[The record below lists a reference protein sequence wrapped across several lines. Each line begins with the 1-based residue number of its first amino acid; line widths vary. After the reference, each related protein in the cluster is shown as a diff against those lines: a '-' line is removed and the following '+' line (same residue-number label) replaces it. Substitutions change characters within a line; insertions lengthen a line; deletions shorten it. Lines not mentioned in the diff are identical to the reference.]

1 MNRPDPRRGIVLVT
15 VLWTIALI
23 SALAMAAATTFRGF
37 AGIVALD
44 RDRAR
49 ADALLHAGL
58 EVSGGLVAKFDDKH
72 PLIER
77 ETAFALSTG
86 SVRIRLSDEG
96 GRIDVNNAPVKLL
109 ASLLHAAGAGD
120 NANII
125 ATAIDT
131 WRQRDKADQAA
142 AGGQLPNA
150 GAAGQLPGA
159 ATAAVTPATPAGL
172 ANTPVKKDDNVRSFT
187 DIRQLAQ
194 IPGMPDY
201 LTAITPLTTVF
212 GDDKVNAMTA
222 SADVLSVL
230 PGIAPAQI
238 SGFLGARDR
247 SPAGG
252 DQLLQMLGQAKDY
265 VKTGARPIARVE
277 IIARLIDGYTAAAQA
292 VIVVLP
298 HDKLPYRV
306 LSWMPLTRSGRSGPI
321 VANRF

>member
-1 MNRPDPRRGIVLVT
+1 MSHRDPRRGIVLVT

-23 SALAMAAATTFRGF
+23 SALAMAAATTFRSF

-49 ADALLHAGL
+49 AEALLHAGL
-58 EVSGGLVAKFDDKH
+58 EVSGGLIAKFDDKH
-72 PLIER
+72 PLSER
-77 ETAFALSTG
+77 ETAFSLSTG

-96 GRIDVNNAPVKLL
+96 GRIDVNNAPVKVL

-131 WRQRDKADQAA
+131 WRQRDKADQSAA
-142 AGGQLPNA
+142 PGQLPK
-150 GAAGQLPGA
+150 AAAPA
-159 ATAAVTPATPAGL
+159 APPPPPAGL
-172 ANTPVKKDDNVRSFT
+172 ANAPAQKDDGFRSFT

-194 IPGMPDY
+194 IPGMAPDY
-201 LTAITPLTTVF
+201 LAAITPLTTVF

-238 SGFLGARDR
+238 TGFLGARDR

-252 DQLLQMLGQAKDY
+252 DQLLQMLGPAKDY